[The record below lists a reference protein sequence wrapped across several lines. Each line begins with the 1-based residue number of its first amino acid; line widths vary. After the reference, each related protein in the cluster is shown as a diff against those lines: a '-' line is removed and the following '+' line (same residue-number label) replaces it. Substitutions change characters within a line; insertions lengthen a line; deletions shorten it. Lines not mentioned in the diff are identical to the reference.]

1 MPLQSLLQ
9 RRYVMRHFLRRV
21 GFYLIAL
28 WAAVTFNF
36 IIPRLMP
43 GDPAEAYIAKLQTQQ
58 VTRTQIDA
66 IRAEFGVNP
75 DVPIWKQ
82 YLDYLNAILHGN
94 LGISTSQFP
103 SSVIDILRQ
112 GLPWTIGLVGVSLI
126 LSFLV
131 GTLIGMLIAW
141 KRGSW
146 YDTAAP
152 PILTFLSAIP
162 YFWMAL
168 GLVYVFGVNLNW
180 FPTDS
185 GYDVFNVTPGWNMDF
200 ISSVIQHAILPVAT
214 LVIGSLAGWVLIMR
228 NMMITTL
235 SEDYVLMAQ
244 AKGLPERRVMFQYA
258 GRNAIL
264 PSITS
269 FSIALGLI
277 VSGALLTEIVF
288 NYPGIGF
295 ALYKAVQ
302 GDDYALVEGCFLV
315 IALAV
320 LLANFL
326 FEMLYVFLDPRVRH
340 GKK

>member
-1 MPLQSLLQ
+1 
-9 RRYVMRHFLRRV
+9 MRHLLRRM

-58 VTRTQIDA
+58 ITRGQIDA

-75 DVPIWKQ
+75 NVPIWKQ
-82 YLDYLNAILHGN
+82 YFDYLSGLLHGN
-94 LGISTSQFP
+94 LGIATSQFP
-103 SSVIDILRQ
+103 SQVTDILRES
-112 GLPWTIGLVGVSLI
+112 LPWTIGLVGVSLI
-126 LSFLV
+126 LSSLI

-141 KRGSW
+141 RRGSW
-146 YDTAAP
+146 YDTVVP
-152 PILTFLSAIP
+152 PILTFLSAVP

-168 GLVYVFGVNLNW
+168 GLIYVFGVNLNW

-185 GYDVFNVTPGWNMDF
+185 GYDVFSVNPGWNSDF
-200 ISSVIQHAILPVAT
+200 IGSVVQHAILPVIT
-214 LVIGSLAGWVLIMR
+214 LVIGSLAGWVLTMR
-228 NMMITTL
+228 NTMIATL

-244 AKGLPERRVMFQYA
+244 AKGLSERRVMIHYA
-258 GRNAIL
+258 ARNAIL
-264 PSITS
+264 PSVTS
-269 FSIALGLI
+269 FSISLGLV

-295 ALYKAVQ
+295 ALYKGVQ
-302 GDDYALVEGCFLV
+302 GDDYALVEGCFLM

-320 LLANFL
+320 LIANFL
-326 FEMLYVFLDPRVRH
+326 SDLVYSFLDPRVRR
-340 GKK
+340 GS

>member
-1 MPLQSLLQ
+1 MGIPSLHQ
-9 RRYVMRHFLRRV
+9 RRNLMRYLLRRA

-28 WAAVTFNF
+28 WAAVSFNF

-58 VTRTQIDA
+58 VTRAQIDA

-75 DVPIWKQ
+75 NTPIWKQ
-82 YLDYLNAILHGN
+82 YVDYLNGLLHGN

-103 SSVIDILRQ
+103 SNVVDILRQ
-112 GLPWTIGLVGVSLI
+112 SLPWTIGLVGASLV
-126 LSFLV
+126 LSFLL
-131 GTLIGMLIAW
+131 GTLIGILIAW

-146 YDTAAP
+146 YDTAVP
-152 PILTFLSAIP
+152 PVLTFLSSVP

-168 GLVYVFGVNLNW
+168 GLVYLFGVNLNW
-180 FPTDS
+180 FPTES
-185 GYDVFNVTPGWNMDF
+185 GYDVFNVSPGWSMDF
-200 ISSVIQHAILPVAT
+200 ISSVLQHAILPVTT

-244 AKGLPERRVMFQYA
+244 AKGLPEKHVMFGYA
-258 GRNAIL
+258 ARNAIL

-295 ALYKAVQ
+295 ALYKAFKATITPWSR
-302 GDDYALVEGCFLV
+302 D
-315 IALAV
+315 
-320 LLANFL
+320 
-326 FEMLYVFLDPRVRH
+326 VFW
-340 GKK
+340 